1 VCTLHDDSVATDF
14 HHLHKIIVHSWHRN
28 RKNKLLFYEIKCKI
42 FRQDLKK
49 KLSGKSIDMDILTHE
64 EGMRNKLF
72 IVYGLV

>member
-1 VCTLHDDSVATDF
+1 MKLNARFSD
-14 HHLHKIIVHSWHRN
+14 KI
-28 RKNKLLFYEIKCKI
+28 
-42 FRQDLKK
+42 LKK

>member
-1 VCTLHDDSVATDF
+1 MQDF
-14 HHLHKIIVHSWHRN
+14 QTRFK
-28 RKNKLLFYEIKCKI
+28 
-42 FRQDLKK
+42 KK